1 VGKTAGLVSAVP
13 DMMDVVATVTP
24 TRLVGRDAELE
35 EITLRLGIVA
45 FDGAERPAPGAI
57 GGGIVLLAGDAGV
70 GKTRL
75 LTALRDRAVDAGWQ
89 VVAGHCLDFA
99 DSALPYLPFSEIVGR
114 LQAAAPDL
122 VAAVAAHHPALLR
135 LQPGRR
141 MLDEAG
147 DTGTSID
154 KAALFEAVHALFE
167 AAAEQRPLVLA
178 VEDLHWADQSTR
190 DLMSFL
196 FTRPF
201 SQPVALVASYRSDD
215 LHRKHPLRAKV
226 AEWSRLQGVQRMSL
240 EPLDAA
246 EVRELVT
253 CLVTERGEVITD
265 DEVAVI
271 VDRAEGN
278 AFFVEELVGATTST
292 HEAALP
298 ADLAE
303 VLLVRLDRLDETS
316 RLVVRAASVAGRRV
330 THELLAVAAELDDAS
345 LDDGLRAAVER
356 NILVASDRHYSFRH
370 ALLAEAVYD
379 DLLPGERVRLHGRYA
394 AAIRDGRARGTAAEL
409 ARHALAAHDDETA
422 LTASVQ
428 AGHEAATVGG
438 PDEAAHHFERA
449 LRLLANP
456 QRAETTGV
464 DRAKLA
470 VDTAEALTLSG
481 HPERA
486 AALLAEQLAL
496 LPDDAPDAARA
507 SLLAARALALVDIES
522 DEDPVAISAEAMRL
536 VPPDPTVVR
545 ARVLAVHA
553 RVLAA
558 FWHQQEAQQVGLDA
572 LELAERLNRKELA
585 SDVITTLSGLRLGTT
600 NERLRDALREAID
613 RSAAAGAVHA
623 ELRGR
628 YLLARSYQDWG
639 ELDDAEKWF
648 RSAVERAESS
658 GIGWAPFASG
668 ARWHVT
674 WVLMT
679 RGDWDGVLEITDLSE
694 SHPPPMARSM
704 FATLRAVVRVGR
716 GEDIADEL
724 RELRR
729 MWRLDGAMAVHAAAQ
744 EIALAA
750 RAADIEAAREVY
762 AAVVEAVGTI
772 WHPWF
777 DARVRL
783 AAQTLETIAA
793 AIPKIPAGDRA
804 ALLEEADSLHDD
816 GHTVLERYSHPE
828 KQWGPEGRAWVAR
841 LDAELLRVRWL
852 AGADDA
858 PTLDALVT
866 GWRDVVA
873 AFEAFGDVYEL
884 ARARVVLA
892 SVLRAAGDT
901 AESREVAD
909 AARAVAHR
917 LGAKPLL
924 DQLRALGSTP
934 LRHDVGSDV
943 LTPRETEILELV
955 AAGRTNGEIG
965 KQLFISTKTV
975 SVHVSNI
982 LGKLGAQGRTEAAA
996 IARRRGL
1003 VE

>member
-1 VGKTAGLVSAVP
+1 VVKLAGLVSAAP
-13 DMMDVVATVTP
+13 DMMDVVATVTQVP
-24 TRLVGRDAELE
+24 LVGRDAELE

-45 FDGAERPAPGAI
+45 SGDDQRPAPGAL

-114 LQAAAPDL
+114 LQAASPDV

-141 MLDEAG
+141 MIDEAG
-147 DTGTSID
+147 DSAGSID
-154 KAALFEAVHALFE
+154 KAALFDAVHALFE
-167 AAAEQRPLVLA
+167 AVAEQRPLVLV

-226 AEWSRLQGVQRMSL
+226 AEWSRLQGVHRMSL

-246 EVRELVT
+246 EVRELVA
-253 CLVTERGEVITD
+253 CLVTGRGEIITD
-265 DEVAVI
+265 DEMATI

-292 HEAALP
+292 HETGLP

-303 VLLVRLDRLDETS
+303 VLLVRLDRIDETS

-330 THELLAVAAELDDAS
+330 THELLAVAAEIDDDA
-345 LDDGLRAAVER
+345 LDEGLRTAVER

-370 ALLAEAVYD
+370 ALLGEAVYD

-428 AGHEAATVGG
+428 AGHEAAAVGG

-456 QRAETTGV
+456 QRARSTDV

-470 VDTAEALTLSG
+470 VDTAEALTSSG

-486 AALLAEQLAL
+486 AALLAEQLAA
-496 LPDDAPDAARA
+496 LPDDATDAQRA
-507 SLLAARALALVDIES
+507 SMLAARAVALVDIES
-522 DEDPVAISAEAMRL
+522 DQDPPAISAEAMRI
-536 VPPDPTVVR
+536 VPPEPTLVR
-545 ARVLAVHA
+545 ARVLAAHA

-558 FWHQQEAQQVGLDA
+558 FWRQQEAQQVGLDA

-600 NERLRDALREAID
+600 NERLRGALRDAID

-639 ELDDAEKWF
+639 ELDEAEQWF
-648 RSAVERAESS
+648 RSAVERAEAA
-658 GIGWAPFASG
+658 GIEWAPFASG
-668 ARWHVT
+668 SRWHVT

-679 RGDWDGVLEITDLSE
+679 RGDWDGVLAITDLSG
-694 SHPPPMARSM
+694 SHPPPMARAM

-716 GEDIADEL
+716 GEDL
-724 RELRR
+724 REELLALRPT
-729 MWRLDGAMAVHAAAQ
+729 WRLDGALAVHAAAQ
-744 EIALAA
+744 EIALAT
-750 RAADIEAAREVY
+750 RAGDAEAALAIY
-762 AAVVEAVGTI
+762 GDVVEAVGAI

-783 AAQTLETIAA
+783 AAQTLEAIASA
-793 AIPKIPAGDRA
+793 MPKIPAGDRPRW
-804 ALLEEADSLHDD
+804 LDEADRLHDD
-816 GHTVLERYSHPE
+816 GHTVLERYTHPE

-858 PTLDALVT
+858 PGLDALVT
-866 GWRDVVA
+866 GWREVVA
-873 AFEAFGDVYEL
+873 SFDAFGDVHEL

-892 SVLRAAGDT
+892 TVLRAAGDT
-901 AESREVAD
+901 TEAREVAD
-909 AARAVAHR
+909 AAREAARR
-917 LGAKPLL
+917 LGATPLL
-924 DQLRALGSTP
+924 DQLRAVGSTP
-934 LRHDVGSDV
+934 VRNDAGSDV
-943 LTPRETEILELV
+943 LTPREAEILELV

-982 LGKLGAQGRTEAAA
+982 LGKLGAHGRTEAAA